1 MKTNI
6 FTKEFYSKL
15 SDAIIEK
22 GGDADYEK
30 LCEHESVSVCCYV
43 DNMYIE
49 AEVVYGTTWC
59 DDSFDHAFGTWHDPC
74 AHYEAEGIEE
84 LEDITVY
91 EDDDCKKV
99 IEGFSYDD
107 FWAQFEKDEKVLDT
121 VSGKRKKVHVGERL
135 AYGKQEVEFLAYNE
149 MKEMC
154 KVRWEDGSIH
164 YAYPRHLKAKEAVSA
179 A

>member
-1 MKTNI
+1 MTTNI

-59 DDSFDHAFGTWHDPC
+59 DDSFDHAFGTWHDTC
-74 AHYEAEGIEE
+74 AHYEAEGIDE

-91 EDDDCKKV
+91 ENDDCEKV
-99 IEGFSYDD
+99 IDGFSYDD
-107 FWAQFEKDEKVLDT
+107 FWAQFEQDT
-121 VSGKRKKVHVGERL
+121 YILVTAKGNAKKVTEGDKIYYCGE
-135 AYGKQEVEFLAYNE
+135 EVEFLAYNG
-149 MKEMC
+149 MKSMC
-154 KVRWEDGSIH
+154 KIRRANGNTQ
-164 YAYPRHLKAKEAVSA
+164 YAYISHLKAKEAVSA